1 MHRGKVG
8 FFASDRIVAHRNGLC
23 NYFERFHGFLYGIW
37 THVAKSTEILL
48 DIKKKLVSNKSNC
61 ERCTKD
67 FLDSCELVLL
77 RMVVRTV
84 IIQTES
90 RNVRSAHDSILL

>member
-8 FFASDRIVAHRNGLC
+8 FFASDRIVAHRNDPC
-23 NYFERFHGFLYGIW
+23 NYFERFHGLLYGLW
-37 THVAKSTEILL
+37 THVAKLKEIVL

-61 ERCTKD
+61 EECTKD

-77 RMVVRTV
+77 RTVVRTV

-90 RNVRSAHDSILL
+90 RNVRCAHDSILL

>member
-37 THVAKSTEILL
+37 THVAKLKEIVL

-61 ERCTKD
+61 
-67 FLDSCELVLL
+67 
-77 RMVVRTV
+77 
-84 IIQTES
+84 
-90 RNVRSAHDSILL
+90 